1 MCYPNILLVRMKHQI
16 ESAQELSRDVAV
28 HPENGLVM
36 VAGGP
41 LQTGPLEKQIFHLPP
56 WICFDKAICDIL
68 D

>member
-1 MCYPNILLVRMKHQI
+1 MKHQI

-28 HPENGLVM
+28 PPENNLVR

-41 LQTGPLEKQIFHLPP
+41 LQTGPLEKQIFHLQP